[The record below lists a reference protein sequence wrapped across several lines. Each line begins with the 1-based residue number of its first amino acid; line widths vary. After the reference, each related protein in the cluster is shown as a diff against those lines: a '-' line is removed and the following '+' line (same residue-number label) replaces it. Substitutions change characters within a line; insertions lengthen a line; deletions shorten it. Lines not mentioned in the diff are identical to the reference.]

1 MIEWITSNYESIID
15 IAAKVIAAC
24 AAIAAIT
31 PSKVDNDILSRVIS
45 LVNLLGLNVLK
56 ARNQDES

>member
-1 MIEWITSNYESIID
+1 MEWITSNYESIID
-15 IAAKVIAAC
+15 IVAKIIACA

-31 PSKVDNDILSRVIS
+31 PSRVDNDIVNRVLS

-56 ARNQDES
+56 AKSADDQ